1 MVGDLV
7 AVKEMDKLC
16 GDQLHIELQR
26 YLIDQHPRGSV
37 TQLRIARQTK
47 RKRATVSL
55 QVLSSAFLGVA
66 TLYQACF
73 ALSNHRCR
81 QGWCSATR
89 VASRSARPRMA
100 VRNACTVS
108 C

>member
-7 AVKEMDKLC
+7 AVKEMNKLR
-16 GDQLHIELQR
+16 GDHLHIVRQR
-26 YLIDQHPRGSV
+26 CLIDQHARGPV
-37 TQLRIARQTK
+37 TQLRIARQMK

-66 TLYQACF
+66 TLYQAYL

-81 QGWCSATR
+81 QICCSATR
-89 VASRSARPRMA
+89 VASRSARSRMA
-100 VRNACTVS
+100 VRSACTVS